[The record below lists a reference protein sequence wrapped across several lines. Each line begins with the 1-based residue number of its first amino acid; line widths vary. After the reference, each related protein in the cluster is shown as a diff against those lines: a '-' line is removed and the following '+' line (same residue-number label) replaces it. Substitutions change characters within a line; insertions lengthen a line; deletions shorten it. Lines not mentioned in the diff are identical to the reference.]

1 MNQFF
6 IIATDD
12 CMRNKLDFG
21 VFLSLLDVIAL
32 WLMFRTC
39 SAQVM
44 MLNVECWTLL
54 TTRSLVQCD
63 VMFDVPRQLCPG

>member
-12 CMRNKLDFG
+12 CMRNKLD
-21 VFLSLLDVIAL
+21 LLDVQL
-32 WLMFRTC
+32 LSVSVSVSVSMSVFGSC
-39 SAQVM
+39 SQQVM
-44 MLNVECWTLL
+44 MTMPMMMLMLKL

-63 VMFDVPRQLCPG
+63 VPRQL